1 MLFNFL
7 LVSFFCLL
15 LGTSSVLLPKN
26 RAEHLKFLKSLI
38 NSEIV
43 IPSYRQSFYFSNVN
57 RHFATLW
64 LVSSSSLEDP
74 YYAYP
79 VVFDEIFS
87 LDWDIERIFGEQ
99 RVNQLNEN
107 VEFLVHRKASGFL
120 YHNYRATDK
129 LAFHVGIP
137 IEGNNVAQIVK
148 ETLLVFDE
156 NESLDAAF
164 EALSVIINVV
174 NKTVEF
180 LILTNAGIDNHS
192 VLDLFASN
200 FGTNELLNSY
210 LAYKAQNFTLIRL
223 SIMNGLIK
231 KTFASSSQSLRGSP
245 TSPSARTKYSTLMGN
260 LPIITFT
267 PISKTIIPHE
277 IVLEKST
284 PPKMPPLIKTPKKS
298 PTLSL
303 IKPSELDD

>member
-43 IPSYRQSFYFSNVN
+43 IPSYRQSFYFSTVN

-79 VVFDEIFS
+79 VVFEEIFN

-156 NESLDAAF
+156 NLVS
-164 EALSVIINVV
+164 
-174 NKTVEF
+174 
-180 LILTNAGIDNHS
+180 
-192 VLDLFASN
+192 
-200 FGTNELLNSY
+200 
-210 LAYKAQNFTLIRL
+210 
-223 SIMNGLIK
+223 
-231 KTFASSSQSLRGSP
+231 RGS
-245 TSPSARTKYSTLMGN
+245 SENATL
-260 LPIITFT
+260 LLQLLLD
-267 PISKTIIPHE
+267 
-277 IVLEKST
+277 VLFLMRRYVK
-284 PPKMPPLIKTPKKS
+284 IKNS
-298 PTLSL
+298 FLCIL
-303 IKPSELDD
+303 FFAV